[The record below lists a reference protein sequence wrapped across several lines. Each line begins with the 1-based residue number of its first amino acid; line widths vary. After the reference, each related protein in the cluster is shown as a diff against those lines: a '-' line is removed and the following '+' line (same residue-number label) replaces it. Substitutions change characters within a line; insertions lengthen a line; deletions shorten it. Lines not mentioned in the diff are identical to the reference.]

1 MYDWTVLNQT
11 VSKSLAGGQV
21 GTPLFVRWTAAAA
34 QSTPE
39 LKPLLAE
46 MSAYAE
52 SWLSARPRRVYAT
65 GSTDSGHL
73 SLALEYANGQAALL
87 AISLAQDHPTMNL
100 IILGARGAIYQ
111 SDSEVTARAGN
122 LNGGVDQRLQHAAVS
137 STSRMVAVIDSSLFS
152 RQPVSLSPEGDQ
164 R

>member
-11 VSKSLAGGQV
+11 VSETLASVHV
-21 GTPLFVRWTAAAA
+21 GAPVFIRWTAAAA
-34 QSTPE
+34 QNTAE

-65 GSTDSGHL
+65 GSADAGHL
-73 SLALEYANGQAALL
+73 SLALEYANGQSALL
-87 AISLAQDHPTMNL
+87 AIALAQGHPTMNL

-111 SDSEVTARAGN
+111 ADSEVTARLGN
-122 LNGGVDQRLQHAAVS
+122 LSGGTDDRLQHAAIL
-137 STSRMVAVIDSSLFS
+137 STSQMVTAIDKSLFS
-152 RQPVSLSPEGDQ
+152 QQPVLLSAEGDQ